1 MVWRNKK
8 SHSGEG
14 NVSWKHKKMW
24 EEFIKDNPDPS
35 KFNSEKGR
43 EILRQKAEQIEKTVW
58 GNKGEN
64 PTK

>member
-1 MVWRNKK
+1 MYL
-8 SHSGEG
+8 G
-14 NVSWKHKKMW
+14 NTKKMW